1 MLILNIL
8 HIVDISVREQN
19 SEDARILPQIEK
31 ARGDDQYIG
40 NKADQ
45 QPNGTKEFGSIDIAP
60 HFCNNL
66 RIEFFSQFCNIL
78 CVKKSSL

>member
-1 MLILNIL
+1 MNSL
-8 HIVDISVREQN
+8 HIVYISVREQN

-31 ARGDDQYIG
+31 ARGVDQYIG

-66 RIEFFSQFCNIL
+66 RIEFFSQFCNIV

>member
-1 MLILNIL
+1 MLILNSL
-8 HIVDISVREQN
+8 HIVDISVREKN

-31 ARGDDQYIG
+31 ARGVDQYIG

-60 HFCNNL
+60 HFW
-66 RIEFFSQFCNIL
+66 
-78 CVKKSSL
+78 

>member
-1 MLILNIL
+1 MLILNSL

-19 SEDARILPQIEK
+19 SEDARILPQLEK

-45 QPNGTKEFGSIDIAP
+45 HLNGKKEFKGFDIAT
-60 HFCNNL
+60 HFCNDL
-66 RIEFFSQFCNIL
+66 KTIF
-78 CVKKSSL
+78 

>member
-1 MLILNIL
+1 MLILNSL
-8 HIVDISVREQN
+8 HIVDISVREKN

-31 ARGDDQYIG
+31 ARGVDQYIG